1 MALGDPAKLLIC
13 TLGIYA
19 CYLGYGLAQE
29 GVYKPTAKGE
39 KFGFTAFLLLAQ
51 CFTNAIFALLV
62 LAYKAA
68 TGAEKDAPA
77 LAPILFS
84 LKPLVMSGSY
94 VTAMFCS
101 NEALKFVSYPTQAVG
116 KSCKMIPV
124 MLMGVILGT
133 KKYGFMDYFC
143 VALITAG
150 IVMFNLAKSKAG
162 GENST
167 VGLAL
172 LFASLVL
179 DGTTGSVQEGIQG
192 KHKTSSTQMMF
203 LCNFWAIVFA
213 GAACV
218 AQGQLEPALAFVAN
232 NPDFQVKLG
241 IFSLASAL
249 GQNFIF
255 LTIQWFSALTCSTIT
270 TTRKFF
276 TVLASV
282 FYYGHTLKQQQWY
295 GTALVFIGIF
305 VNMQQKHAK
314 GKKAAA
320 AKGKKD

>member
-1 MALGDPAKLLIC
+1 MGDITKLLIC
-13 TLGIYA
+13 TLGIYT

-29 GVYKPTAKGE
+29 GVYKPTEKGE

-51 CFTNAIFALLV
+51 CFTNAVFALIIM
-62 LAYKAA
+62 AYKAVA
-68 TGAEKDAPA
+68 GSEKSAPA
-77 LAPILFS
+77 LMPILFS
-84 LKPLVMSGSY
+84 FSPILMSGSY
-94 VTAMFCS
+94 VCAMFCS

-116 KSCKMIPV
+116 KSCKMVPV

-133 KKYGFMDYFC
+133 KKYGFMDYFN
-143 VALITAG
+143 VVLITAG
-150 IVMFNLAKSKAG
+150 IVMFNLAKSKSG
-162 GENST
+162 GENSS

-172 LFASLVL
+172 LFTSLVL

-192 KHKTSSTQMMF
+192 KHKTTSTQMMF
-203 LCNFWAIVFA
+203 LCNFWAIIFA
-213 GAACV
+213 GGACI

-232 NPDFQVKLG
+232 NPDFQTKLA

-282 FYYGHTLKQQQWY
+282 FYYGHTLKQQQWV
-295 GTALVFIGIF
+295 GTGLVFLGIGI
-305 VNMQQKHAK
+305 NMSLKYAK
-314 GKKAAA
+314 SQKAAA

>member
-1 MALGDPAKLLIC
+1 MGDITKLLIC
-13 TLGIYA
+13 TLGIYT
-19 CYLGYGLAQE
+19 CYLAYGIAQE

-51 CFTNAIFALLV
+51 CLTNAVFAGV
-62 LAYKAA
+62 LMLYQNA
-68 TGAEKDAPA
+68 TGKADKDAPK

-84 LKPLVMSGSY
+84 LKPLLMSGSY

-101 NEALKFVSYPTQAVG
+101 NEALKFVSYPTQAVA
-116 KSCKMIPV
+116 KSCKMVPV
-124 MLMGVILGT
+124 MLMGVVMGT
-133 KKYGFMDYFC
+133 KKYQWLDYFC

-162 GENST
+162 GENSA
-167 VGLAL
+167 VGLAFL
-172 LFASLVL
+172 LTSLFL
-179 DGTTGSVQEGIQG
+179 DGSTGTIQEGIQHA
-192 KHKTSSTQMMF
+192 HKTTSTQMMF

-218 AQGQLEPALAFVAN
+218 AQQQLEPALAFVAA
-232 NPDFQVKLG
+232 NPDFQTKLAV
-241 IFSLASAL
+241 FSLTSAL

-255 LTIQWFSALTCSTIT
+255 LTIKWFSALTCSTIT

-282 FYYGHTLKQQQWY
+282 FYFGHALKAAQWQ
-295 GTALVFIGIF
+295 GTGLVFLGIGI
-305 VNMQQKHAK
+305 NLQQKYAK
-314 GKKAAA
+314 SQQKKPEGKKE
-320 AKGKKD
+320 